1 MVDGE
6 QVQGGANTAVYAGIS
21 SSTRALLDS
30 VILHIETG
38 VLPLAGGLYEQ
49 PAEWYNALLH
59 FRDARGYWA
68 GQRTKVQ
75 QQLRG
80 LGAYGK

>member
-1 MVDGE
+1 MGALVHGE
-6 QVQGGANTAVYAGIS
+6 ANAAVYAGITPG
-21 SSTRALLDS
+21 TRALLDS
-30 VILHIETG
+30 VILHLETG

-49 PAEWYNALLH
+49 PAEWYNALLC

-68 GQRTKVQ
+68 GQKQKLQT
-75 QQLRG
+75 QLRE